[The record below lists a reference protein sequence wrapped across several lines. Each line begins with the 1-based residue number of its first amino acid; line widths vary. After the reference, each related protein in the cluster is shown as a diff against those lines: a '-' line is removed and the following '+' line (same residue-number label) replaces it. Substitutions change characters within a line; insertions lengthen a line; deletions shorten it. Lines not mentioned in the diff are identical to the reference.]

1 MVDNFLEYSGVAIVS
16 KSILVVDDEE
26 AHLMWSTEILE
37 RNGYRVEV
45 ANSAEKALDMLDGVE
60 FDLIISDLVMP
71 GMSGIDFVR
80 KVAETKSNQK
90 AIIMTGHG
98 DVDTFIESIHG
109 LGALEYIIKPIQ
121 TDEFVNM
128 VNKIVSPAEGAEKTA

>member
-1 MVDNFLEYSGVAIVS
+1 VATVS

-26 AHLMWSTEILE
+26 AHLLWSTEILE
-37 RNGYRVEV
+37 QSGYRVEV
-45 ANSAEKALDMLDGVE
+45 ASSAEKALELLDGTE
-60 FDLIISDLVMP
+60 FDLIISDLIMP

-80 KVAETKSNQK
+80 KVAEIKNNQK

-98 DVDTFIESIHG
+98 DVDTFIESVHG

-121 TDEFVNM
+121 TDVFVNM
-128 VNKIVSPAEGAEKTA
+128 VNKIISPAKGAEKTA

>member
-1 MVDNFLEYSGVAIVS
+1 MAVIS

-37 RNGYRVEV
+37 QNGYRVET
-45 ANSAEKALDMLDGVE
+45 ACSAEKALELLAEAE
-60 FDLIISDLVMP
+60 FDLIISDLIMP

-80 KVAETKSNQK
+80 QVAEIRKNQK

-109 LGALEYIIKPIQ
+109 LGALEYIIKPIE
-121 TDEFVNM
+121 TDDFINM
-128 VNKIVSPAEGAEKTA
+128 VNKIISPAKDTEKTA

>member
-1 MVDNFLEYSGVAIVS
+1 MTVVA

-37 RNGYRVEV
+37 QNGYKVEV
-45 ANSAEKALDMLDGVE
+45 ANSAEKALILLEDME
-60 FDLIISDLVMP
+60 FDLIISDLIMP

-80 KVAETKSNQK
+80 QVAELKKGQK
-90 AIIMTGHG
+90 AIIMTGHA

-121 TDEFVNM
+121 IDQFISM
-128 VNKIVSPAEGAEKTA
+128 VNKIISPADSREKTA

>member
-1 MVDNFLEYSGVAIVS
+1 MTNVS

-37 RNGYRVEV
+37 QNGYKVEV
-45 ANSAEKALDMLDGVE
+45 AVSAEKALELLEEME
-60 FDLIISDLVMP
+60 FDLIISDLIMP

-80 KVAETKSNQK
+80 RVSETKKNQK

-128 VNKIVSPAEGAEKTA
+128 VNKIISPAKDTEKTA